1 MNAPTK
7 AIFLSYASQDA
18 EAARRI
24 CDALRASGLEV
35 WFDQS
40 ELRGG
45 EAWDR
50 SIRRQIKDCALF
62 VPIISASTES
72 RSEGYFRLEWK
83 LAVDRSH
90 LMSEDQAFLLPIVID
105 TVIDVHARVP
115 ERFREVQWTHLPA
128 GETSASFVERVRRLI
143 SDGAVTLPHT
153 QAHVAPQ
160 ARMHPEQSGLAA
172 APADERRYPGTEPP
186 ASRPDGAASSARLP
200 LRHRMGI
207 ALGVAAVL
215 AMVAVA
221 FLMQGRWRAP
231 PSTVSAPMAPA
242 AFSPPP
248 QSVAVLPFVNMSG
261 DPKQDY
267 FSDGLSEE
275 LLNSLVTIRELQVA
289 ARTSSFFFKGKDVD
303 LSDVAR
309 KLNVGAVLEG
319 SVRKDG
325 SHVRIT
331 AQLINAVTGYHL
343 WSQTYDR
350 DLKNVLALQSEI
362 ATAVT
367 QALQAT
373 LLSNAAAAI
382 ELGGTQNPDAFDAY
396 LRGEKLEGHRERASV
411 LARIASYDAAIR
423 LDPAYAK
430 AFVGKASALN
440 DFAGFDVSASEV
452 QGYFEQA
459 RNAAEKA
466 VTLAPDLGQAHAA
479 LSWIL
484 ASGFFDFTQ
493 ALAAIERALAL
504 SPGDTLVLRN
514 SVRVFSY
521 VGRTKAAVVNAQRAA
536 ILDPLNAH
544 SYWSL
549 GLVLGYSQEYR
560 RAIEALNR
568 AFSLDPS
575 LDGITSFRGLSYAF
589 LGELDAARQSCA
601 TPPFYIYNHV
611 CLAIV
616 YHQQGRTSEA
626 EAETAKIKETIGD
639 AAAFQYA
646 EIYAQWGD
654 VPTALM
660 WLETAYRLRDPGLAG
675 LKIDNLLDPLRNEP
689 RFQEILRKLKFPS

>member
-1 MNAPTK
+1 MSAPTN
-7 AIFLSYASQDA
+7 AIFLSYASQDSP
-18 EAARRI
+18 AARRI
-24 CDALRASGLEV
+24 CEALRAAGLEV

-45 EAWDR
+45 DAWDA

-62 VPIISASTES
+62 VPIISANTES
-72 RSEGYFRLEWK
+72 RGEGYFRLEWK

-105 TVIDVHARVP
+105 GTVDVHARVP
-115 ERFREVQWTHLPA
+115 DKFREVQWTHLPT
-128 GETSASFVERVRRLI
+128 GETAAPFVELVHRLLA
-143 SDGAVTLPHT
+143 SGAAPPPHAQT
-153 QAHVAPQ
+153 RVAPDTR
-160 ARMHPEQSGLAA
+160 AAVPSDAHRYRTRVVLGAA
-172 APADERRYPGTEPP
+172 AVFAVLL
-186 ASRPDGAASSARLP
+186 A
-200 LRHRMGI
+200 
-207 ALGVAAVL
+207 VAAVL
-215 AMVAVA
+215 
-221 FLMQGRWRAP
+221 LRAHWAAP
-231 PSTVSAPMAPA
+231 ASTASAPA
-242 AFSPPP
+242 APARFAPPP
-248 QSVAVLPFVNMSG
+248 HSVAVLPFVNMSG

-275 LLNSLVTIRELQVA
+275 LLNSLVTVRELQVA

-350 DLKNVLALQSEI
+350 DLKNVLALQTEI

-382 ELGGTQNPDAFDAY
+382 ELGGTQNPEAFDAY
-396 LRGEKLEGHRERASV
+396 LRGERLEGHRERSLV
-411 LARIASYDAAIR
+411 LTRIAAYDEAIR
-423 LDPAYAK
+423 LDPAFAK
-430 AFVGKASALN
+430 AYVGKAFALN
-440 DFAGFDVSASEV
+440 DFAGFNATGSAV
-452 QGYFEQA
+452 QEYFAQA
-459 RNAAEKA
+459 RKAAETA

-479 LSWIL
+479 LSDIL
-484 ASGFFDFTQ
+484 ASGFFEIAQ
-493 ALAAIERALAL
+493 ALAANERSIAL
-504 SPGDTLVLRN
+504 SPGDTLVLRQ
-514 SVRVFSY
+514 SVRVLSY
-521 VGRTKAAVVNAQRAA
+521 VGRLKAAVINAQRATV
-536 ILDPLNAH
+536 LDPLNAH

-549 GLVLGYSQEYR
+549 ALALFGDREYR
-560 RAIEALNR
+560 KAIDALNR

-575 LDGITSFRGLSYAF
+575 LDGVTSFRGLSYAM

-616 YHQQGRTSEA
+616 YHRQGRSSEA

-639 AAAFQYA
+639 AAAYQYA

-654 VPTALM
+654 VSTALT

-675 LKIDNLLDPLRNEP
+675 VKTDSLLDPLRNEP
-689 RFQEILRKLKFPS
+689 RLREIERKLKFPQFSESP

>member
-1 MNAPTK
+1 MNASAK
-7 AIFLSYASQDA
+7 AIFLSYASQDS

-24 CDALRASGLEV
+24 CDVLRASGFEV

-45 EAWDR
+45 DAWDK
-50 SIRRQIKDCALF
+50 SIRKQIRDCALF
-62 VPIISASTES
+62 LPIISASTES

-105 TVIDVHARVP
+105 PSVDVHARVP
-115 ERFREVQWTHLPA
+115 DKFREVQWTHLPA
-128 GETSASFVERVRRLI
+128 GEKTAPFVDRVRRLI
-143 SDGAVTLPHT
+143 AGGAAPLPQT
-153 QAHVAPQ
+153 QAPVAPQ
-160 ARMHPEQSGLAA
+160 AIVRPAQSASAA
-172 APADERRYPGTEPP
+172 APTD
-186 ASRPDGAASSARLP
+186 AARFVRFP
-200 LRHRMGI
+200 LRYRTPI
-207 ALGVAAVL
+207 VLGAAAVL
-215 AMVAVA
+215 AVAAAA
-221 FLMQGRWRAP
+221 FLMRGRLAAP
-231 PSTVSAPMAPA
+231 PSPASAPVAPA

-248 QSVAVLPFVNMSG
+248 HSVAVLPFVNMSG

-325 SHVRIT
+325 SQVRIT

-350 DLKNVLALQSEI
+350 DLKNVLALQTEI

-367 QALQAT
+367 RALQAT
-373 LLSNAAAAI
+373 LLTNAAAAI
-382 ELGGTQNPDAFDAY
+382 ELGGTRNPEAFDPY
-396 LRGEKLEGHRERASV
+396 LRGEKLDGHRDRTSV
-411 LARIASYDAAIR
+411 VARIAAYDAAIR
-423 LDPAYAK
+423 LDPDFAK
-430 AFVGKASALN
+430 AYVGKARALS
-440 DFAGFDVSASEV
+440 DFAGFHASGSGV
-452 QGYFEQA
+452 QEYFEQA
-459 RNAAEKA
+459 RRAAEKA

-479 LSWIL
+479 LSELL
-484 ASGFFDFTQ
+484 ASGFFEFTQ

-504 SPGDTLVLRN
+504 SPGDTHVLRN

-521 VGRTKAAVVNAQRAA
+521 VGRVKAAVANAQRAA

-544 SYWSL
+544 TYWSL
-549 GLVLGYSQEYR
+549 GLALIFDREYR
-560 RAIEALNR
+560 KAIESLNR

-575 LDGITSFRGLSYAF
+575 LDGITSFRGLSYAS

-601 TPPFYIYNHV
+601 TPPIYVYNHV

-626 EAETAKIKETIGD
+626 ESETAKIKESTGD
-639 AAAFQYA
+639 AAALQYA

-675 LKIDNLLDPLRNEP
+675 VKTDNLLDPLRNEP
-689 RFQEILRKLKFPS
+689 RFQEIERKLKFPS

>member
-1 MNAPTK
+1 MRAPMSASPN

-18 EAARRI
+18 PAARRI
-24 CDALRASGLEV
+24 CEALRAAGVEV

-45 EAWDR
+45 DTWDA
-50 SIRRQIKDCALF
+50 SIRRQIKDCTLF
-62 VPIISASTES
+62 VPIISANTES
-72 RSEGYFRLEWK
+72 RGEGYFRLEWK

-105 TVIDVHARVP
+105 GTTDVHARVP
-115 ERFREVQWTHLPA
+115 DKFREVQWTHLPA
-128 GETSASFVERVRRLI
+128 GETAAPFVERVRRLLAN
-143 SDGAVTLPHT
+143 GAAPPPHA
-153 QAHVAPQ
+153 QPRLAP
-160 ARMHPEQSGLAA
+160 RAA
-172 APADERRYPGTEPP
+172 APNDERRPRTRVVL
-186 ASRPDGAASSARLP
+186 AS
-200 LRHRMGI
+200 
-207 ALGVAAVL
+207 VAVL
-215 AMVAVA
+215 AVLLTVAA
-221 FLMQGRWRAP
+221 ALLRGHWAAP
-231 PSTVSAPMAPA
+231 PSTASAPA
-242 AFSPPP
+242 APAGFTPPP
-248 QSVAVLPFVNMSG
+248 HSVAVLPFVNMSG

-275 LLNSLVTIRELQVA
+275 LLNSLVTVRELQVA

-350 DLKNVLALQSEI
+350 DLKNVLVLQTEI

-367 QALQAT
+367 RALQAT

-382 ELGGTQNPDAFDAY
+382 ELGGTQNPEAFDAY
-396 LRGEKLEGHRERASV
+396 LRGERLEGHRERSLV
-411 LARIASYDAAIR
+411 LARIAAYDEAIR
-423 LDPAYAK
+423 LDPAFAK
-430 AFVGKASALN
+430 AYVGKAFALN
-440 DFAGFDVSASEV
+440 DFAGFDASGSAV
-452 QGYFEQA
+452 QEYFAQA
-459 RNAAEKA
+459 RKAAETA

-479 LSWIL
+479 LSETL
-484 ASGFFDFTQ
+484 ASGFFEIAQ
-493 ALAAIERALAL
+493 ALAANERSIAL
-504 SPGDTLVLRN
+504 SPGDTLVLRQ
-514 SVRVFSY
+514 SVRVLSY
-521 VGRTKAAVVNAQRAA
+521 VGRLKAAVINAQRATV
-536 ILDPLNAH
+536 LDPLNAH

-549 GLVLGYSQEYR
+549 ALALFGDREYR
-560 RAIEALNR
+560 KAIDALNR

-575 LDGITSFRGLSYAF
+575 LDGVTSFRGLSYAM

-616 YHQQGRTSEA
+616 DHRQGRTSEA
-626 EAETAKIKETIGD
+626 EVETAKIKETIGD
-639 AAAFQYA
+639 AAAYQYA
-646 EIYAQWGD
+646 EIYAQWGN
-654 VPTALM
+654 VPTALT

-675 LKIDNLLDPLRNEP
+675 VKTDSLLDPLRNEP
-689 RFQEILRKLKFPS
+689 RLREIERKLRFPPMGESL